1 MTAERTSEGSFPMER
16 SSGPGNRLATGTGR
30 QLEPQREREG
40 TLAHVVET
48 LLDKGLVLNADIMV
62 SVAGV
67 ELLGIRI
74 RAALASF
81 DTAARYGLEFPAGT
95 DTGTVAWREAIEP
108 KETCPS
114 CGKTAP
120 TAQLLEEYCPW
131 CGWQSARVLRGGE
144 GGGESDRQLTDE
156 QAQRAGDRDE

>member
-1 MTAERTSEGSFPMER
+1 MSVV
-16 SSGPGNRLATGTGR
+16 SGGQGGG
-30 QLEPQREREG
+30 LEPRREREG
-40 TLAHVVET
+40 SLTHVVET

-81 DTAARYGLEFPAGT
+81 DTAARYGLEFPSGT
-95 DTGTVAWREAIEP
+95 NTSTVAWTRALEA

-114 CGKTAP
+114 CGKSVP
-120 TAQLLEEYCPW
+120 TQQLLDEYCPW
-131 CGWQSARVLRGGE
+131 CGWRSARALRRE
-144 GGGESDRQLTDE
+144 E
-156 QAQRAGDRDE
+156 QAQLAGGAGGTADDDRTQEVTDDDE

>member
-1 MTAERTSEGSFPMER
+1 MTVVSG
-16 SSGPGNRLATGTGR
+16 GPGRAM
-30 QLEPQREREG
+30 EPQREREG
-40 TLAHVVET
+40 TLAHVIET

-81 DTAARYGLEFPAGT
+81 DTAARYGLEFPSGT
-95 DTGTVAWREAIEP
+95 NTDTVAWRAATEA

-114 CGKTAP
+114 CGKASP
-120 TAQLLEEYCPW
+120 TRQLLEEYCPW
-131 CGWQSARVLRGGE
+131 CGWQSAHALRGGRAE
-144 GGGESDRQLTDE
+144 EITGSEAEVVDADEEEDDDEETEAGEAR
-156 QAQRAGDRDE
+156 RDG